1 MSTEI
6 TQGSVVY
13 SVKGRDK
20 GSCYVCVA
28 VVDESFV
35 YISDGKLHKLSKPK
49 KKNIKHLKP
58 TGHTLD
64 VIARKLKENSKIFDS
79 ELNSSLRNFCNN
91 TER

>member
-1 MSTEI
+1 LSTEI

-20 GSCYVCVA
+20 GNCYVCVA
-28 VVDESFV
+28 VENESFV
-35 YISDGKLHKLSKPK
+35 LISDGKLHKLGKPK

>member
-6 TQGSVVY
+6 KQGSVVY
-13 SVKGRDK
+13 SVQGRDK
-20 GSCYVCVA
+20 GNYYVCVEVA
-28 VVDESFV
+28 DKNFV
-35 YISDGKLHKLSKPK
+35 YISDGKLHKLGKPK

-64 VIARKLKENSKIFDS
+64 VIARKLAEKTKVFDS

-91 TER
+91 T